1 MSPSCHS
8 DVSITR
14 IKQDLSG
21 DWPISPLVTLT
32 WIGPYGGISSP
43 HQPPMMMTLASRA
56 SLSPTGIITSI
67 AGQERKAQERTSF
80 LKNYGALPSLLPHLV
95 LKVRETEKASGPSQE
110 ESERVGGRRDAQDR
124 NNQEFTSPQ
133 RCFIPPPG

>member
-21 DWPISPLVTLT
+21 DWPISLLVTLT

-43 HQPPMMMTLASRA
+43 HQLPIMMMLLILA
-56 SLSPTGIITSI
+56 
-67 AGQERKAQERTSF
+67 
-80 LKNYGALPSLLPHLV
+80 LV
-95 LKVRETEKASGPSQE
+95 
-110 ESERVGGRRDAQDR
+110 
-124 NNQEFTSPQ
+124 
-133 RCFIPPPG
+133 IPLPPGWPPAHPSAPLESSPALLAKKEKPRKGQAF